1 LRRTFIVL
9 ALGLVAMGAWAGDD
23 NGNDKDPFAF
33 SLDVKEKVL
42 DNGLRVLV
50 APRPGAPRVACA
62 VWFRVGSVDEL
73 PGRTGLAHCLEHMM
87 FKGTH
92 RIGVKDAAL
101 GDKLDAQLDA
111 IWARKKGQIVEVGS
125 ELPKLRAQERA
136 FLGSCGRMLLAGED
150 VAQIASEAAFL
161 GTKVF
166 RPEDKPYFELRET
179 EAEFTRLIL
188 EERKNDRKE
197 ELWDTYVAAG
207 GTNLNAFTTEDSTQY
222 VVTLPSNQLEL
233 FFWLEADRLTDPVFR
248 EWYPERDVVKE
259 ERRNDENAAD
269 GPFYEA
275 LTGVVFGPHPYAHP
289 ILGWTKDLDELTPRE
304 AYEFFEEHYSPENA
318 TCVLAGDVDPEKAFA
333 LAARYLGKVP
343 KRKTRKTLVPVEPT
357 CPGEKRFQ
365 QEAETEPRVEIYWR
379 APDPRSRENDVLG
392 VIATLL
398 SGESGRLYK
407 KVVEEETIATSV
419 DASLDQHRYAARFHV
434 GARAKPDSDLDKLES
449 DLDEEVTALTTNLVP
464 PEELERAKGRIAA
477 DVVRGL
483 EDLEGTTER
492 LGQGATLYGDWRSLV
507 ERGKRVRSVT
517 AEEVRAVAKKTF
529 RKAGRTVGVLVR
541 GPGEPEPA
549 EETKEDELTPQVHPH
564 SSRPGHRTG
573 NKGVTK

>member
-1 LRRTFIVL
+1 MRRTFIAL
-9 ALGLVAMGAWAGDD
+9 ALGLAAMAAWAGDD
-23 NGNDKDPFAF
+23 HDGDHEKDPFAF
-33 SLDVKEKVL
+33 TLDVKEKVL
-42 DNGLRVLV
+42 DNGFRILV
-50 APRPGAPRVACA
+50 APRPGAPRIACA

-111 IWARKKGQIVEVGS
+111 TWAHKKALAT
-125 ELPKLRAQERA
+125 ELGGDLSRLRAQERA
-136 FLGSCGRMLLAGED
+136 FLASSGRLLAAGED
-150 VAQIASEAAFL
+150 VATLASEAAFL

-166 RPEDKPYFELRET
+166 HPEDKAYFEIRET

-222 VVTLPSNQLEL
+222 VVTLPTNQLEL
-233 FFWLEADRLTDPVFR
+233 FFWLEADRLSDPVFR

-275 LTGVVFGPHPYAHP
+275 LTGVIFGPHPYGHP
-289 ILGWTKDLDELTPRE
+289 ILGWTKDLDEITPKD

-343 KRKTRKTLVPVEPT
+343 KRKTRVTRVPAEPT
-357 CPGEKRFQ
+357 CPGEKRFSL
-365 QEAETEPRVEIYWR
+365 EAETEPRVELYWR

-407 KVVEEETIATSV
+407 KVVEEKTIATSV
-419 DASLDQHRYAARFHV
+419 EASLDAHRYAGRFHV
-434 GARAKPDSDLDKLES
+434 GARAKPDTDLDKLES
-449 DLDEEVTALTTNLVP
+449 DLDEEVTGLTTDLVP
-464 PEELERAKGRIAA
+464 GDELERAKGRIAA
-477 DVVRGL
+477 EVVRGI
-483 EDLEGTTER
+483 EDLEGTASR
-492 LGQGATLYGDWRSLV
+492 LGEGATLYGDWRSLV

-517 AEEVRAVAKKTF
+517 AEEVRAVARKTF
-529 RKAGRTVGVLVR
+529 RTAGRTVGVLVR
-541 GPGEPEPA
+541 GPGTPEPA
-549 EETKEDELTPQVHPH
+549 EENKEEEPAPQGHPH
-564 SSRPGHRTG
+564 PPKPGHRR
-573 NKGVTK
+573 